1 MSLSKAS
8 SNNNDIFD
16 SLTKSMSPDTNSV
29 RSLSSINSIGSSSSS
44 SSSSNKGMFSFFE
57 NISWTTWILIILVLA
72 ILGFNIF
79 SYLAKGTQFT
89 ANILGQG
96 SSWVSNLLGPTA
108 QQTVDVSS
116 TGAKAGID
124 VAATGATAAINAVT
138 NESQGSFEPNVATTS
153 QPGQQIGTEPN
164 SSLDKLQE
172 NTLSKSLND
181 ASQSANVQAD
191 DSYSTIQMSKSSGKS
206 GWCYIGEEKGAR
218 SCVSV
223 GVNDMCMSGDI
234 FPTSEVCMNPNLR
247 V

>member
-16 SLTKSMSPDTNSV
+16 SLTKSMSPDPNSV
-29 RSLSSINSIGSSSSS
+29 RSLSGLNSIGSSSLA
-44 SSSSNKGMFSFFE
+44 SSSNKGFFSFFE
-57 NISWTTWILIILVLA
+57 NISWTTWILIVLVLA

-79 SYLAKGTQFT
+79 AYLAKGTQFT

-96 SSWVSNLLGPTA
+96 SSWVSSLLGPTA
-108 QQTVDVSS
+108 QQTVDVSA

-124 VAATGATAAINAVT
+124 VVAGGATGAINAVT
-138 NESQGSFEPNVATTS
+138 SESQGSFEPNVADTS
-153 QPGQQIGTEPN
+153 QSVDAVSESQLEQIQQ
-164 SSLDKLQE
+164 D
-172 NTLSKSLND
+172 TLTKSLND
-181 ASQSANVQAD
+181 ANQSANVQAD
-191 DSYSTIQMSKSSGKS
+191 DSYSSIQMSKSSGKS
-206 GWCYIGEEKGAR
+206 GWCYIGEEKGVR

-234 FPTSEVCMNPNLR
+234 FPTSDVCVNPNLR

>member
-16 SLTKSMSPDTNSV
+16 SLTKSMSPDPNSV
-29 RSLSSINSIGSSSSS
+29 RSLSGLNSIGSSSLA
-44 SSSSNKGMFSFFE
+44 SSSSNKGFFSFFE
-57 NISWTTWILIILVLA
+57 NISWTTWILIVLVLA

-79 SYLAKGTQFT
+79 AYLAKGTQFT

-96 SSWVSNLLGPTA
+96 SSWVSSLLGPTA
-108 QQTVDVSS
+108 QQTVDVSA

-124 VAATGATAAINAVT
+124 VVAGGATGAINAVSG
-138 NESQGSFEPNVATTS
+138 SQGSFEPNVADTS
-153 QPGQQIGTEPN
+153 QSVGSVSESQLEQVQQ
-164 SSLDKLQE
+164 D
-172 NTLSKSLND
+172 TLTKSLND
-181 ASQSANVQAD
+181 ATQSANVQAD
-191 DSYSTIQMSKSSGKS
+191 DSYSSIQMSKSSGKS
-206 GWCYIGEEKGAR
+206 GWCYIGEEKGVR

-234 FPTSEVCMNPNLR
+234 FPTSDVCVNPNLR

>member
-1 MSLSKAS
+1 MSLKSSLKAS

-16 SLTKSMSPDTNSV
+16 SLTKSMSPDPNSV
-29 RSLSSINSIGSSSSS
+29 RSLSGLSSIGTV

-57 NISWTTWILIILVLA
+57 NISWTTWILIVLVLA

-79 SYLAKGTQFT
+79 AYLAKGTQFT

-108 QQTVDVSS
+108 QQTVDVSA

-124 VAATGATAAINAVT
+124 VAAGGATAAINAVT

-153 QPGQQIGTEPN
+153 QQVGTATGSQVE
-164 SSLDKLQE
+164 KMQE
-172 NTLSKSLND
+172 STLSKSLND
-181 ASQSANVQAD
+181 ANQSANVQAD
-191 DSYSTIQMSKSSGKS
+191 DSYSSIQMSKSSGKS
-206 GWCYIGEEKGAR
+206 GWCYIGEEKGVR

-234 FPTSEVCMNPNLR
+234 FPTSEVCVNPNLR

>member
-1 MSLSKAS
+1 MSLKSSLKAS

-16 SLTKSMSPDTNSV
+16 SLTKSASG
-29 RSLSSINSIGSSSSS
+29 SLSDISSIGSE
-44 SSSSNKGMFSFFE
+44 SSSSNKGIFSFFE

-79 SYLAKGTQFT
+79 AYLAKGTQFT

-96 SSWVSNLLGPTA
+96 SSWVSGLLGPTA
-108 QQTVDVSS
+108 QQTVNVSA

-124 VAATGATAAINAVT
+124 VVAGGATDAINAVSG
-138 NESQGSFEPNVATTS
+138 SQGTFEPNVATTS
-153 QPGQQIGTEPN
+153 QPTGKATGSQIE
-164 SSLDKLQE
+164 KVQE

-181 ASQSANVQAD
+181 ATQSANVQSD
-191 DSYSTIQMSKSSGKS
+191 DSYSSIQMSKSSGKS
-206 GWCYIGEEKGAR
+206 GWCYIGEEKGVR

-234 FPTSEVCMNPNLR
+234 FPTSEVCVNPNLR